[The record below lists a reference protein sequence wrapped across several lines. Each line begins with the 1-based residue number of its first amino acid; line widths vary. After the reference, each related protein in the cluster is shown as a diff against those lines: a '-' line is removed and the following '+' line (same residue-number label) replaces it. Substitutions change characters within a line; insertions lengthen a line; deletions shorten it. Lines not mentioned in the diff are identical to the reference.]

1 MSPFETT
8 PRRAPIAYDRVQAT
22 PGNWLRNYGRPI
34 QGLDTAGGPSLQ
46 ALLEPNWM
54 RGAVCASVDPELWF
68 EESDT
73 PSARHAISLC
83 HECPVRAMC
92 LASALV
98 FREEYGV
105 SGGLTPSERRPLE
118 TRLARGEA
126 LGEVLSV
133 GLSYSDERNQQ
144 GAA

>member
-1 MSPFETT
+1 MSTFETT
-8 PRRAPIAYDRVQAT
+8 ARRTPIAYDRVQAT

-34 QGLDTAGGPSLQ
+34 QGLNTAGGPSLQ

-54 RGAVCASVDPELWF
+54 RGAVCASVDPEIWF

-73 PSARHAISLC
+73 PSTRRAVSMC
-83 HECPVRAMC
+83 HVCPVRAMC

-126 LGEVLSV
+126 LGEVLRS
-133 GLSYSDERNQQ
+133 GLSDSAGRNQQ

>member
-8 PRRAPIAYDRVQAT
+8 PRRTPIAYDRVQAT

-34 QGLDTAGGPSLQ
+34 HGLDAAGGPSLQ
-46 ALLEPNWM
+46 SLLRPNWM

-73 PSARHAISLC
+73 PAAHLAISLC

-118 TRLARGEA
+118 TRLA
-126 LGEVLSV
+126 LGEPLGKVLRS
-133 GLSYSDERNQQ
+133 GLRHSEERNQQ

>member
-1 MSPFETT
+1 MTPFEST

-118 TRLARGEA
+118 TRLAGGEA
-126 LGEVLSV
+126 LGVVLIL
-133 GLSYSDERNQQ
+133 GLSHSDERNQQ